1 MGWGGGWGVVE
12 LLFFCFVTVR
22 TPSGMERMLQNLVDT
37 LHVILQTEFAFCEV
51 VIFEIKQK
59 IKKKSLTRSIL
70 GVAQH
75 PRY

>member
-1 MGWGGGWGVVE
+1 
-12 LLFFCFVTVR
+12 
-22 TPSGMERMLQNLVDT
+22 MERILQNLVDT
-37 LHVILQTEFAFCEV
+37 IHLILQTEFAFCEV